1 VRDSPVEP
9 LTNSVVAT
17 AAPVGIMP
25 GGLNGT
31 AATAAAEPVFVG
43 RRLGPAFWIS
53 VAWVALVI
61 LAAVFA
67 NLLPLQDPTAIGN
80 NTPRLGPSS
89 AHLLGTDELGR
100 DLLARVIYGSRTS
113 LIVGFASIAFGIVIG
128 GGIGLISGYYGG
140 RLDSALN
147 GMMTIL
153 LAFPVL
159 IFLLTIVTFLGQNL
173 FDVTLTL
180 GILSVAPIARIQR
193 ANTIA
198 YANREFVLAARA
210 LGARSRRIL
219 VREIL
224 PNVLPSALAFSLVA
238 VAVVIVA
245 EGALSFL
252 GLSVRP
258 PTPTWGG
265 MIAEGGQVL
274 AQDPLV
280 ALWPALAMFITVLA
294 LNFAGDRLQ
303 AFFDVRE
310 GAL

>member
-1 VRDSPVEP
+1 
-9 LTNSVVAT
+9 VAA
-17 AAPVGIMP
+17 AAPVAAAP
-25 GGLNGT
+25 GSLNG
-31 AATAAAEPVFVG
+31 AVSPAGPAYVG
-43 RRLGPAFWIS
+43 RTLGPGFWIS
-53 VAWVALVI
+53 IGWVVLMI
-61 LAAVFA
+61 LAALAAGV
-67 NLLPLQDPTAIGN
+67 LPLQDPTAIGDN
-80 NTPRLGPSS
+80 LPRLGPTGG
-89 AHLLGTDELGR
+89 HLLGTDELGR
-100 DLLARVIYGSRTS
+100 DLFARVVFGARTS
-113 LIVGFASIAFGIVIG
+113 LIVGFSSIAFGIVVG
-128 GGIGLISGYYGG
+128 GAIGLIAGYYGG
-140 RLDSALN
+140 RLDAALN
-147 GMMTIL
+147 GLSTVL

-159 IFLLTIVTFLGQNL
+159 IFLLTVVTFLGQNL

-180 GILSVAPIARIQR
+180 GILSVAPIARIIR
-193 ANTIA
+193 ANTLA

-219 VREIL
+219 IREIL

-280 ALWPALAMFITVLA
+280 ALWPALAMFMTVLA

-303 AFFDVRE
+303 VYFEVRE
-310 GAL
+310 GGL

>member
-1 VRDSPVEP
+1 VRDSPSEPRLTGAVVE
-9 LTNSVVAT
+9 S
-17 AAPVGIMP
+17 AAPVAAMA
-25 GGLNGT
+25 GGLNGV
-31 AATAAAEPVFVG
+31 AAPAERVFVAK
-43 RRLGPAFWIS
+43 RLGAGFWIS
-53 VAWVALVI
+53 IGWVALIIV
-61 LAAVFA
+61 LAVTASV
-67 NLLPLQDPTAIGN
+67 LPLQDPLAIGDN
-80 NTPRLGPSS
+80 APRLGPT
-89 AHLLGTDELGR
+89 AGHLLGTDELGR
-100 DLLARVIYGSRTS
+100 DLLARVIFGARTS
-113 LIVGFASIAFGIVIG
+113 LIVGFTSIAFGILVG
-128 GGIGLISGYYGG
+128 GAVGLIAGYYGG
-140 RLDSALN
+140 RLDAALN
-147 GMMTIL
+147 GISTVL

-173 FDVTLTL
+173 FDVTFTL
-180 GILSVAPIARIQR
+180 GILSVAPIARIIR
-193 ANTIA
+193 ANTLA

-210 LGARSRRIL
+210 LGARNHRIL

-274 AQDPLV
+274 AQDPFV
-280 ALWPALAMFITVLA
+280 ALWPSLAMFITVLA

-303 AFFDVRE
+303 VYFDVRE
-310 GAL
+310 GGL

>member
-1 VRDSPVEP
+1 VRDSPSEP
-9 LTNSVVAT
+9 RLTDAVVAA
-17 AAPVGIMP
+17 AAPVAAAP
-25 GGLNGT
+25 GALNGVV
-31 AATAAAEPVFVG
+31 APAEQAYVG
-43 RRLGPAFWIS
+43 RRLGAGFWIS
-53 VAWVALVI
+53 IGWVALVI
-61 LAAVFA
+61 LLALGAG
-67 NLLPLQDPTAIGN
+67 LLPLQDPTAIGDN
-80 NTPRLGPSS
+80 APRLGPT
-89 AHLLGTDELGR
+89 AGHLLGTDELGR

-113 LIVGFASIAFGIVIG
+113 LIVGFSSIAFGIVMG
-128 GGIGLISGYYGG
+128 GAVGLVAGYYGG
-140 RLDSALN
+140 RLDAALN
-147 GMMTIL
+147 GISTVL

-159 IFLLTIVTFLGQNL
+159 IFLLTVVTFLGQNI

-180 GILSVAPIARIQR
+180 GLLSIAPIARIIR
-193 ANTIA
+193 ANTLA
-198 YANREFVLAARA
+198 FANREFVLAARA
-210 LGARSRRIL
+210 LGARNRRIL

-238 VAVVIVA
+238 IAVVIVA

-280 ALWPALAMFITVLA
+280 ALWPAAAMFVTVLA

-303 AFFDVRE
+303 SYFDVRE